1 MSRAMA
7 GIDVGKGQLDVS
19 VDQGRVRRF
28 ANTAAGVGELA
39 EWLGAWGEVLAIC
52 EATGGYEL
60 LVVDTLRK
68 AGVSAHVAHSN
79 QVRDFAQACGH
90 QAKTDR
96 LDAVA
101 LSRYGRVFQPTATLA
116 QDQDRSRLPELLGR
130 REQLVD
136 QRTQEKNRLS
146 QAASPSID
154 TATHPVAG

>member
-19 VDQGRVRRF
+19 V
-28 ANTAAGVGELA
+28 
-39 EWLGAWGEVLAIC
+39 
-52 EATGGYEL
+52 YE
-60 LVVDTLRK
+60 
-68 AGVSAHVAHSN
+68 
-79 QVRDFAQACGH
+79 
-90 QAKTDR
+90 
-96 LDAVA
+96 
-101 LSRYGRVFQPTATLA
+101 GRVFRPTATLA